1 MTLTTADVLGPTG
14 RIAQRLGTYESRP
27 QQMAMADA
35 VAHAIAEDQHLVVE
49 AGTGTGKSFAY
60 LVPAILAATA
70 GQGTNAPR
78 KRIVISTHTISLQEQ
93 LMARD
98 IPFLNAVLPV
108 EFSAV
113 LVKGR
118 SNYISLRRTQG
129 AIGRA
134 ATLFARPDEADQLSQ
149 ISSWARNTTDGSLSD
164 LEFKPLPSVWDEVQ
178 SEHGNCL
185 GKKCP
190 TYDDCL
196 YYKARRRAWNADLL
210 VVNHALFFS
219 DLALRRAGASIL
231 PDYDVVVFDEAH
243 MLEQVAA
250 DHLGL
255 SLTSGQIEY
264 LLGRLYHERQQKGLL
279 ARPEF
284 VSAQRTVAK
293 CRQLARGL
301 FEDLR
306 LWREGAAPANGRVR
320 TPPPVENELT
330 PSLKQLGAEIAQIA
344 NGLQKEE
351 ERIEFLAAADRC
363 SDWAD
368 TLLSWLN
375 QTAEDHVYWIEAFGP
390 EGQRT
395 RLQSSPIDVGS
406 VLRDELFNKVKVA
419 ICTSATLA
427 TGKQSFDFIRTRLG
441 LTTGNDLRLDS
452 PFDYRRQVQLILP
465 DDMPDPGAEPHAYDA
480 AVCRRI
486 QRYVDRTKGRAFV
499 LFTSY
504 RMLQN
509 CVRRLGPWL
518 ASRRYGVYVQGE
530 EMPRSL
536 LLEKFR
542 QDGAGVL
549 FGTESFWQGVDV
561 PGDALQNV
569 IITKLPFSVPDH
581 PLLEARVES
590 IRASGGNPF
599 VDYQVPEAVIK
610 LKQGF
615 GRLIR
620 SKTDSGI
627 VAILDPRVRT
637 KAYGRTFL
645 ESLPECTIEID
656 REEG

>member
-1 MTLTTADVLGPTG
+1 MTLTAELVLGPEG
-14 RIAQRLGTYESRP
+14 RIAQRLGSYESRP
-27 QQMAMADA
+27 QQLAMAEA
-35 VAHAIAEDQHLVVE
+35 VARAIEQDRHLVVE

-78 KRIVISTHTISLQEQ
+78 KRIVVATHTISLQEQ

-149 ISSWARNTTDGSLSD
+149 ISAWAKTTTDGSLSD
-164 LEFKPLPSVWDEVQ
+164 LDFKPLPSVWDEVE

-219 DLALRRAGASIL
+219 DLALRRQGASIL

-264 LLGRLYHERQQKGLL
+264 LLGRLYHERQAKGLL
-279 ARPEF
+279 ARTELQ
-284 VSAQRTVAK
+284 STQRTVAK

-306 LWREGAAPANGRVR
+306 LWREGSAPANGRVR
-320 TPPPVENELT
+320 NPPPVENELT
-330 PSLKQLGAEIAQIA
+330 PALKQLGAEIIQYA

-363 SDWAD
+363 TDWAD

-427 TGKQSFDFIRTRLG
+427 VGKQSFDFIRTRLG
-441 LTTGNDLRLDS
+441 LTTGDDLRLDS
-452 PFDYRRQVQLILP
+452 PFDYRRQVTLILP
-465 DDMPDPGAEPHAYDA
+465 DPMPDPGTEPHAYDA
-480 AVCRRI
+480 AVCAKI

-509 CVRRLGPWL
+509 CVRKLGPWL

-530 EMPRSL
+530 DLPRSL

-581 PLLEARVES
+581 PLLEARVEA

-620 SKTDSGI
+620 TKTDSGI

-645 ESLPECTIEID
+645 DSLPECTIEID
-656 REEG
+656 RAEG